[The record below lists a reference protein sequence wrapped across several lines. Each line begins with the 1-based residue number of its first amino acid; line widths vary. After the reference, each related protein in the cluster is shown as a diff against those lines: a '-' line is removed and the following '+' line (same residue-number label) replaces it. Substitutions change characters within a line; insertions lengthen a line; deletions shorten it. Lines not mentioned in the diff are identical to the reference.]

1 MNILGKMQFAQSG
14 LYFDIGQ
21 AKEFDL
27 NRIKEILSQLEKDQ
41 IQGYVLALRFEG
53 ASFMVIPSQ
62 MTVKPSKLRDI
73 IIGKKVFNSFTSLST
88 EFMTAEQVQTRAIK
102 WLDNWRDYPSV
113 PIYFI
118 PCIIANVEGKWLWCT
133 NQNKSVPK
141 ELIDVIE
148 TK

>member
-1 MNILGKMQFAQSG
+1 
-14 LYFDIGQ
+14 
-21 AKEFDL
+21 
-27 NRIKEILSQLEKDQ
+27 
-41 IQGYVLALRFEG
+41 
-53 ASFMVIPSQ
+53 
-62 MTVKPSKLRDI
+62 
-73 IIGKKVFNSFTSLST
+73 
-88 EFMTAEQVQTRAIK
+88 MTAEQVQTRAIK